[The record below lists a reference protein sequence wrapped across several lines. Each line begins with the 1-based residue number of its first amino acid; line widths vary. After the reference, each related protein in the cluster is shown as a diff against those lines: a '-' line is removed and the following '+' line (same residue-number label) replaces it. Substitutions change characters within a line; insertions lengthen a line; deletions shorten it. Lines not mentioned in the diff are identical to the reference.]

1 MEEHCQRRYE
11 DVRSTVTSVGGVN
24 DDAKRQSNY
33 RVREACEDAY
43 ARKAGKL
50 AEEEKHG
57 PRPVS
62 RAKMW
67 VMPGTE
73 QFA

>member
-1 MEEHCQRRYE
+1 M
-11 DVRSTVTSVGGVN
+11 N